1 MALGALSLAGL
12 SVWGLRRWS
21 NEEPVQ
27 RTSAHALEAP
37 QQPQAKRDV
46 SHSGPAAQPSGKP
59 IQQHLATPLDDT
71 LFTLGGSE
79 PARDLPRPDP
89 DHPGHVQP
97 HPLDETRARFA
108 LQRQLFSQVKSALHD
123 DDFDTARRLLQQ
135 HDTQFAA
142 TEAWGDLREGY
153 QLIADCKQ
161 YADAASRERGQRF
174 VEQRRGSTLR
184 RAVRRACSSAL

>member
-1 MALGALSLAGL
+1 MALGALSLTGL
-12 SVWGLRRWS
+12 SVWTLWRWS
-21 NEEPVQ
+21 SEERLQLPP
-27 RTSAHALEAP
+27 AHASETTEP
-37 QQPQAKRDV
+37 SRAKGAV
-46 SHSGPAAQPSGKP
+46 THSGSPT
-59 IQQHLATPLDDT
+59 QQHGGPTQKHLATPLDET

-79 PARDLPRPDP
+79 HARDLPEPAP

-108 LQRQLFSQVKSALHD
+108 QQRQLFSQVKSALHD

-184 RAVRRACSSAL
+184 RSVRRACSSVR